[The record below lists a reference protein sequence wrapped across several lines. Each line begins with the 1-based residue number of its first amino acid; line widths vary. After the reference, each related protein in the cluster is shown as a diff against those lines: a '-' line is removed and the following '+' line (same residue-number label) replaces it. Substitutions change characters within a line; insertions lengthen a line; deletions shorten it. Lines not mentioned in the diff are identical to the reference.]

1 MRTYNLYLQDLV
13 SRLSE
18 LQARA
23 GETQIA
29 NKIKAKTRYDKR
41 IKALNGQVG
50 DCAWVL
56 KEPRICKLDSFYNK
70 PLKVVEI
77 LGKNNVLLELP
88 NGKRI
93 RKHTDK
99 LKIVP
104 PSEPSD

>member
-1 MRTYNLYLQDLV
+1 MLFR
-13 SRLSE
+13 S
-18 LQARA
+18 
-23 GETQIA
+23 
-29 NKIKAKTRYDKR
+29 
-41 IKALNGQVG
+41 G
-50 DCAWVL
+50 DYAWVL
-56 KEPRICKLDSFYNK
+56 KEPRVSKFDSFYNK
-70 PLKVVEI
+70 PLKIVEI